1 MENTD
6 DKTAVSTEA
15 SLLDAIKQIR
25 TLCNPMDA
33 KFD

>member
-1 MENTD
+1 MENSD
-6 DKTAVSTEA
+6 DKSAVSAEA

-25 TLCNPMDA
+25 ALCNPMDA